1 MARKYSIAQLTAL
14 HWSPPEMIYNA
25 RVLGYDMVSVRAITL
40 GVKGEHDFDFSKSK
54 ELFNLTK
61 QALEETGIEIND
73 IELAKIGEGDDVE
86 RFESVFE
93 SAAKLGVKDVISS
106 IWTENKDFYLE
117 QFAKL
122 CDLAGQYGI
131 FVNLEFVTW
140 AGVKSL
146 SGVREVLDAV
156 KKQNAAILIDTLHFH
171 RSRVP
176 LEELETCP
184 KNLFRFVHICDGPKE
199 IPDPAS
205 PTYKEDLIFVAREAR
220 EYVGEGGVD
229 VVGIVKKLPEGIP
242 FSIELP
248 YLGKASKWG
257 AMEHARR
264 CLVTAKEYMKKHGIE

>member
-25 RVLGYDMVSVRAITL
+25 RVLGYDMASVRAIAL
-40 GVKGEHDFDFSKSK
+40 GVKGEQDFDFSKNK

-61 QALEETGIEIND
+61 QAMEETGIGIND
-73 IELAKIGEGDDVE
+73 IELARIGEGTDVG

-93 SAAKLGVKDVISS
+93 SAAGLGVKDVISS

-140 AGVKSL
+140 GEIKNLAA
-146 SGVREVLDAV
+146 VREVLDAV
-156 KKQNAAILIDTLHFH
+156 KKPNAAIFIDTLHFH
-171 RSRVP
+171 RSRVS
-176 LEELETCP
+176 LEELDACP
-184 KNLFRFVHICDGPKE
+184 KDLFRFMHICDGPTE
-199 IPDPAS
+199 IPDPSS
-205 PTYKEDLIFVAREAR
+205 PTYKEDLIFVGREAR
-220 EYVGEGGVD
+220 EYVGEGGID
-229 VVGIVKKLPEGIP
+229 IAGIIRKLPEDIP

-248 YLGKASKWG
+248 HLIKASKWG
-257 AMEHARR
+257 SLEHTRR